1 MAKYLNSTDDLKTY
15 IFRKLGSEIHTVEV
29 TDSQWDDIVDNSKTF
44 FFDYSDWGTYSQSI
58 IVDPNGQNEITL
70 SDDILSV
77 SMCHGLDDI
86 ANMANIAYPSS
97 SLYYMLA
104 INGGSDIQMSAFV
117 VMKQYMN
124 TFKDLFREQVLFDFN
139 TETKKLRL
147 GRTDY
152 KKIAFQVMT
161 AENVDEIVNNYFFKI
176 IVEMNTLQQW
186 GDNIG
191 IKYNTSDATIMGN
204 GLRLNP
210 DKMWSKA
217 QEIRDRI
224 DKGIDEDEWG
234 TLIPPKR
241 LFG

>member
-1 MAKYLNSTDDLKTY
+1 MAKYLNNTDDLKSF

-29 TDSQWDDIVDNSKTF
+29 TDTQWDDIIDSSQRY
-44 FFDYSDWGTYSQSI
+44 FFDYSDWGTYSQLLVVNPGGSKE
-58 IVDPNGQNEITL
+58 IVL
-70 SDDILSV
+70 SDNVIAISTCYG
-77 SMCHGLDDI
+77 MDDI
-86 ANMANIAYPSS
+86 SNMANIAYPSS

-124 TFKDLFREQVLFDFN
+124 TFKDLFREPVIFDFN

-147 GRTDY
+147 GRSDY
-152 KKIAFQVMT
+152 AKIAFNAMT
-161 AENVDEIVNNYFFKI
+161 AENLDDIVNNHFFKMV
-176 IVEMNTLQQW
+176 VEMNTLQQW

-191 IKYNTSDATIMGN
+191 LKYNTSDATIMGN

-217 QEIRDRI
+217 EDIRQRI
-224 DKGIDEDEWG
+224 EKGIEDDEWG
-234 TLIPPKR
+234 SLIPPRR
-241 LFG
+241 LFD